1 MSERRVDALEV
12 EPGVGVVAPS
22 SIRFEALDVPGFG
35 WYWIASWISSTGDGM
50 ENVIR
55 NVLVVQLAGAA
66 APFWLGM
73 MVFAHWVPF
82 TFFSLYGG
90 VLADRYDNRKV
101 QIVAQVLLMMA
112 AIAIAL
118 VTIGGAVTTW
128 WLFGLLLLHGF
139 AGAIGGPG
147 QPTLLPSMVWPS

>member
-1 MSERRVDALEV
+1 MAEIKADALEV
-12 EPGVGVVAPS
+12 EPGAGVVAPRR
-22 SIRFEALDVPGFG
+22 IQFEALGVPTFR
-35 WYWIASWISSTGDGM
+35 WYWITSWISSTGDGM

-55 NVLVVQLAGAA
+55 NVLVYQLAGTS

-101 QIVAQVLLMMA
+101 QILAQ
-112 AIAIAL
+112 
-118 VTIGGAVTTW
+118 
-128 WLFGLLLLHGF
+128 LLLITVPLAVLAAALRG
-139 AGAIGGPG
+139 
-147 QPTLLPSMVWPS
+147 

>member
-1 MSERRVDALEV
+1 MSEQE
-12 EPGVGVVAPS
+12 
-22 SIRFEALDVPGFG
+22 IEALDATTTAGVEGPPRQIRFDALAVPTFR
-35 WYWIASWISSTGDGM
+35 WYWITSWISSTGDGM

-55 NVLVVQLAGAA
+55 NVLVYQLAGTS

-101 QIVAQVLLMMA
+101 QIVAQLLLMA
-112 AIAIAL
+112 AAL
-118 VTIGGAVTTW
+118 SVAWATNSPLSISRKT
-128 WLFGLLLLHGF
+128 
-139 AGAIGGPG
+139 
-147 QPTLLPSMVWPS
+147 